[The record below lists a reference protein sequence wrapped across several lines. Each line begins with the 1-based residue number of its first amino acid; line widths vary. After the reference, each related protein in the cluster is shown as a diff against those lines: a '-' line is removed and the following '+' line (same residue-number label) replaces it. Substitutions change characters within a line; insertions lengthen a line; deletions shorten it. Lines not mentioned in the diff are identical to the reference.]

1 MLMENNK
8 LQYLDIAGN
17 KIGDDGVRLITEGLQ
32 YNKTMIKLDAS
43 NCGFSVE
50 GRQLFI
56 ISTTYI

>member
-32 YNKTMIKLDAS
+32 CNKIMIKLDAS